1 MLVVKVI
8 GQWPDTSAKARWDW
22 AVVAV
27 VFFTA
32 FLLLGEG
39 LGLTQDC
46 SKARDSDLT

>member
-8 GQWPDTSAKARWDW
+8 GQWPDTSAKAWWDC

-27 VFFTA
+27 VFFSA

-46 SKARDSDLT
+46 SKARDSDRP